1 MFDRFAIGFDP
12 RDQPRLHELW
22 DEVFA
27 SNQWSEGAL
36 TKRFEEA
43 WGAWN
48 GLGSVAFGSWTGGA
62 LAALSYAGVGP
73 GDTVLCPSNTFMA
86 TPLSVTHVG
95 AQVAFVDSNREDLC
109 MSFADFE
116 RRVAEHRPK
125 AAWLV
130 HIGGHIAF
138 GIGEQRDLSEWCFNG
153 LQLFACSQI
162 EAAN

>member
-22 DEVFA
+22 DEIFA
-27 SNQWSEGAL
+27 SNQWSEGSM
-36 TKRFEEA
+36 TQRFEQA

-86 TPLSVTHVG
+86 TPLTVVRSG
-95 AQVAFVDSNREDLC
+95 AQVAFDDSSCSDPC
-109 MSFADFE
+109 MSFGDVHRTAAD
-116 RRVAEHRPK
+116 
-125 AAWLV
+125 
-130 HIGGHIAF
+130 
-138 GIGEQRDLSEWCFNG
+138 
-153 LQLFACSQI
+153 
-162 EAAN
+162 